1 MTKVK
6 KNILITGCSSG
17 IGLAT
22 ANQLQAAGWQ
32 VYATVRKPS
41 DAAPLLA
48 GIKPIIMDTTDND
61 SIHAAFWDVVGQLQG
76 LALDA
81 VFHNAGYGQQG
92 AVEDLTRD
100 MIRAQF
106 ETNVFGAWELTR
118 LILPMMRT
126 QGHGRVLFCS
136 SFFAYAPAKFRGA
149 YTASKYA
156 IEGLCDTLRLEL
168 HNTNIHVS
176 IIQPGSIE
184 TQFRANA
191 LLKMEALAAND
202 HSPHQAAYAKRKK
215 DLQGL
220 KSVYRYTLPPEAVA
234 RVVQTALAAKRP
246 KPRYRIT
253 WPAQYL
259 WYAKRWLPT
268 RWLDAWL
275 LR

>member
-1 MTKVK
+1 MTKAK

-32 VYATVRKPS
+32 VYATVRKES
-41 DAAPLLA
+41 DATPLLA
-48 GIKPIIMDTTDND
+48 GVKPIIMDTTDND
-61 SIHAAFWDVVGQLQG
+61 SIHAAFLAVVGQLQG
-76 LALDA
+76 QTLDA
-81 VFHNAGYGQQG
+81 LFNNAGYGQQG

-100 MIRAQF
+100 MVRAQF
-106 ETNVFGAWELTR
+106 ETNVFGAWALTR

-126 QGHGRVLFCS
+126 QGHGRILFCS

-191 LLKMEALAAND
+191 LRKMEALAANEN
-202 HSPHQAAYAKRKK
+202 SPHQAAYAKRKK
-215 DLQGL
+215 DLQRL
-220 KSVYRYTLPPEAVA
+220 KSVYRYALPPEAVA
-234 RVVQTALAAKRP
+234 RLVQAALEAKHP
-246 KPRYRIT
+246 KTRYRIT
-253 WPAQYL
+253 WPSHYL

-275 LR
+275 AR

>member
-1 MTKVK
+1 MTKAK

-32 VYATVRKPS
+32 VYATVRKES
-41 DAAPLLA
+41 DATPLLA

-61 SIHAAFWDVVGQLQG
+61 SIHAAFLAVVGQLQG
-76 LALDA
+76 QTLDA
-81 VFHNAGYGQQG
+81 LFNNAGYGQQG

-100 MIRAQF
+100 MVRAQF

-126 QGHGRVLFCS
+126 QGHGRILFCS

-184 TQFRANA
+184 THFRANA
-191 LLKMEALAAND
+191 LRKMEALAANEN
-202 HSPHQAAYAKRKK
+202 SPHQAAYAKRKK
-215 DLQGL
+215 DLQRL
-220 KSVYRYTLPPEAVA
+220 KSVYRYALPPEAVA
-234 RVVQTALAAKRP
+234 RLVQAALEAKHP
-246 KPRYRIT
+246 KTRYRIT
-253 WPAQYL
+253 WPSHYL

-275 LR
+275 AR